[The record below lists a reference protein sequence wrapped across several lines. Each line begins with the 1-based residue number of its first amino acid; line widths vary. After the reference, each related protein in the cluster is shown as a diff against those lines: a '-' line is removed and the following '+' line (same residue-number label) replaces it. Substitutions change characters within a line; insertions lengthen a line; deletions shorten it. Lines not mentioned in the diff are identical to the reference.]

1 MDLGR
6 RSPDNRQVVTT
17 ATGIRDLPGRR
28 RDNLGGAHFHPQVT
42 LGRQVEPAE
51 AWAAR
56 DPADQVGHL

>member
-28 RDNLGGAHFHPQVT
+28 RDNLGGAHFHPQV
-42 LGRQVEPAE
+42 R
-51 AWAAR
+51 
-56 DPADQVGHL
+56 